1 MSDAFEILLG
11 DVNDV
16 EAHVIARYRGSEPTD
31 APVQLGGTL
40 RGPYCES
47 SRTLPAEFTFQSTQ
61 SLPPNVDHG
70 KDASRNKATAKAV
83 VPDPCLWS
91 PELPHLYQADL
102 EARVGAR
109 VIARYHGS
117 IGLRRTSPRRQGI
130 AFPG

>member
-1 MSDAFEILLG
+1 MSHGFEIQLG

-16 EAHVIARYRGSEPTD
+16 EAHVFARYCGSESTD
-31 APVQLGGTL
+31 TPVQLVGTL

-61 SLPPNVDHG
+61 SLPPNDGHG
-70 KDASRNKATAKAV
+70 NDANGREAIAKVV

-102 EARVGAR
+102 EARFGAR
-109 VIARYHGS
+109 VIDRYHGS
-117 IGLRRTSPRRQGI
+117 IGLRRTSPRREGI